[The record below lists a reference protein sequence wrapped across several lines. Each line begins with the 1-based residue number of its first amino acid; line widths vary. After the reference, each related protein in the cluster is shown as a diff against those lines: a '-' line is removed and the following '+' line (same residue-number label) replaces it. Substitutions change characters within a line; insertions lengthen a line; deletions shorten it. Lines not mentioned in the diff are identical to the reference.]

1 MTAGEPEFFSVGAE
15 VPRRQSQLGRVQVRP
30 VGVVVLL
37 LLLVVVVDDE
47 EVQLLQVEVQQPL
60 FHLLQPQPPVVP
72 VLSVEVVVVL
82 QLPQVVVV
90 LEVELQLPVVL
101 VSLVVVVVV
110 LQQ

>member
-15 VPRRQSQLGRVQVRP
+15 VPRRQSQLGRVQFRP

-37 LLLVVVVDDE
+37 LLVVVVAVE

-60 FHLLQPQPPVVP
+60 SHLLQLQPPVVL

-82 QLPQVVVV
+82 QLPQVV
-90 LEVELQLPVVL
+90 LE
-101 VSLVVVVVV
+101 VV
-110 LQQ
+110 LQPLQAVEAAAGCP